1 MVKTTANTLF
11 QPHGLELLSQIYDER
26 ISARL
31 IEIEKPFI
39 KNLVKTKRDATWY
52 LLHPLSLCGR
62 VNVIKI
68 LEHTQR
74 KTVKKIRITS
84 TLPLTK
90 FRDVK
95 KGARDVSLCSKYI
108 ASDETKTK

>member
-1 MVKTTANTLF
+1 MVKTTENTV
-11 QPHGLELLSQIYDER
+11 
-26 ISARL
+26 ISASKLGIIIANIRRAN
-31 IEIEKPFI
+31 IGEVDRDRKPFI

-90 FRDVK
+90 FRDV
-95 KGARDVSLCSKYI
+95 
-108 ASDETKTK
+108 

>member
-1 MVKTTANTLF
+1 MV
-11 QPHGLELLSQIYDER
+11 
-26 ISARL
+26 
-31 IEIEKPFI
+31 PFAPFVFVWTSYI
-39 KNLVKTKRDATWY
+39 
-52 LLHPLSLCGR
+52 
-62 VNVIKI
+62 IKI